1 LSWAPFVSVPVM
13 SSWHHFKV
21 GRRKLSKR
29 IRSSMN
35 TKSVARRQDYIACRM
50 PKGGRFV
57 AVIAALRLR
66 G

>member
-1 LSWAPFVSVPVM
+1 
-13 SSWHHFKV
+13 
-21 GRRKLSKR
+21 
-29 IRSSMN
+29 MN